1 MLSKFAV
8 MKSELDL
15 FAVKPIQ
22 TNVLKTDEISY
33 KPIAPISSSSNGTIE
48 FVSLGNLDTYRNLS
62 SVYLRLLIKV
72 VNPNSAKHTGVV
84 NNILHSLFRQITITM
99 NGKSIAQTDTNYSYR
114 ALITNLLNYGNDASS
129 THLESTGWKLDT
141 GNLDGILPGL
151 NHGLD
156 GRRESFKSDSVIEI
170 MGKIHGDLFNQDRYL
185 LNNVDLRISLSLE
198 KPEFYIMEEDDG
210 NASIQIMDATL
221 YMDHITLNPSV
232 LVAQQMVLQKTEA
245 IYPYTRVEVKTY
257 TVPANSMNISLDN
270 IVIGQLPN
278 LLVFCMVD
286 NDAYTGKRSKN
297 PFNFKHNNMSSFF
310 MSVNGVQV
318 PSQAI
323 EMDFSTDPPQST
335 RAYNTLF
342 KSTGV
347 HWFDKGNQITKQLYN
362 SGYFMLA
369 FDLTADHAANTE
381 CGNPLNQGT
390 LRIEARFAKSLPQTT
405 TCIVY
410 TEYQSNLRI
419 DKNRNVITSF

>member
-1 MLSKFAV
+1 

-15 FAVKPIQ
+15 FAEKPLQ
-22 TNVLKTDEISY
+22 TSVLKTDEISY
-33 KPIAPISSSSNGTIE
+33 KPISPISSSSNGTIE

-72 VNPNSAKHTGVV
+72 VDHNKDDKSSAGVV
-84 NNILHSLFRQITITM
+84 NNILHSLFRQITISM

-114 ALITNLLNYGNDASS
+114 SLIANLLNYGNDAAS
-129 THLESTGWKLDT
+129 THLESTGWLLDR
-141 GNLDGILPGL
+141 GDLDSLGANAGL
-151 NHGLD
+151 EARHKI
-156 GRRESFKSDSVIEI
+156 FKPNSVIEV

-185 LNNVDLRISLSLE
+185 LNNVDLRISLALE
-198 KPEFYIMEEDDG
+198 KPEFYMMEKDDG
-210 NASIQIMDATL
+210 KSSIQIIDATM
-221 YMDHITLNPSV
+221 YMDHVTLNPRI
-232 LVAQQMVLQKTEA
+232 LMAQQMVLQKTDA
-245 IYPYTRVEVKTY
+245 LYPYTRVEVKAY

-270 IVIGQLPN
+270 VVIGQLPN

-297 PFNFKHNNMSSFF
+297 PFNFKHNNMTSFF
-310 MSVNGVQV
+310 LSVNGVQV

-323 EMDFSTDPPQST
+323 EMDFNATPPQST

-347 HWFDKGNQITKQLYN
+347 HWFDKGNQITKELYN

-381 CGNPLNQGT
+381 CGNLLNQGT
-390 LRIEARFAKSLPQTT
+390 IRIESRFAKALPQTT

-410 TEYQSNLRI
+410 TEYQSTLRI
-419 DKNRNVITSF
+419 DKNRNVYTNF